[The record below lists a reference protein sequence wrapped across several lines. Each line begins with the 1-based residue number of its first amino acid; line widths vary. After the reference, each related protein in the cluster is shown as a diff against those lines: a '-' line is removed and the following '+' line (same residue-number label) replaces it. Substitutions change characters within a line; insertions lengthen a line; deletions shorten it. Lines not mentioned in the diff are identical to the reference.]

1 MMRTWLVVATV
12 GLHGCSSPVV
22 FQGQSTLPVTGTPPA
37 RVVEAK
43 PPPRVEVRD
52 NKIEIHDKIQFD
64 FDRATIKEAS
74 FGLMNEIA
82 AVIAKNPQIKR
93 LRIEGHASS
102 EGNPGHN
109 KTLSDDRARS
119 VMKYLNEH
127 GIAPGELVAVGYG
140 ADRPIADNAT
150 EDGREKNRRVEFM
163 IVEQDVTHKKVEV
176 DAQTGTEKVVDENH
190 EVVRAPDTEATRSE
204 ASKTDAKPPAKP
216 PAKPVTTAKKKGG

>member
-1 MMRTWLVVATV
+1 MMRTWLVVATA
-12 GLHGCSSPVV
+12 GLCSCSSPVV
-22 FQGQSTLPVTGTPPA
+22 FQGQTTLPVTGTPPA

-93 LRIEGHASS
+93 IRIEGHASS

-109 KTLSDDRARS
+109 KTLSDERARS
-119 VMKYLNEH
+119 VMKYLTDH
-127 GIAPGELVAVGYG
+127 GIAPGELMAVGYG
-140 ADRPIADNAT
+140 IDRPIADNAT

-176 DAQTGTEKVVDENH
+176 DPQTGAERVVEEKH
-190 EVVRAPDTEATRSE
+190 EVVRAPDAGAAQHGATKPGAANT
-204 ASKTDAKPPAKP
+204 AS
-216 PAKPVTTAKKKGG
+216 TTAHRKGS